1 MVRMEQT
8 FHYLTQDEVARLL
21 QVAKRHSLRDY
32 AILLLTYRHGLRA
45 SEIGQLRRDNLDLER
60 QAIQID
66 RLKGSYGGRH
76 LMKPDEVKALRAYL
90 RARRDDSPVLFLSK
104 KKGPIERTGLHRMM
118 KKYGEAAKIPAKRCH
133 FHALKHSIATH
144 MLEAGFEI
152 MEVRDHLGHANIQNT
167 TIYAQVTSKKREE
180 FQRRMMRASRIV

>member
-1 MVRMEQT
+1 MMRMNQT
-8 FHYLTQDEVARLL
+8 FHYLTQTEIAQLL

-104 KKGPIERTGLHRMM
+104 KKGPIERTALHRLM
-118 KKYGEAAKIPAKRCH
+118 KKYGEEAKIPVKRCH

-180 FQRRMMRASRIV
+180 FQRRMMRASRVV

>member
-1 MVRMEQT
+1 MNQT
-8 FHYLTQDEVARLL
+8 FHYLTQTEIAQLL

-104 KKGPIERTGLHRMM
+104 KKGPIERTALHRLM
-118 KKYGEAAKIPAKRCH
+118 KKYGEEAKIPVKRCH

-180 FQRRMMRASRIV
+180 FQRRMMRASRVV

>member
-1 MVRMEQT
+1 MVRMKQS
-8 FHYLTQDEVARLL
+8 FHYLTQDEVKGLL
-21 QVAKRHSLRDY
+21 YVAKRYSIRDY
-32 AILLLTYRHGLRA
+32 AILLLAYRHGLRA
-45 SEIGQLRRDNLDLER
+45 SEIGALRKDDLDLEHH
-60 QAIQID
+60 AIQIT

-90 RARRDDSPVLFLSK
+90 RTRTDDSSILFLSK
-104 KKGPIERTGLHRMM
+104 KKAPIERTALHRMM
-118 KKYGEAAKIPAKRCH
+118 KAYGEEAQIPKKRCH

-144 MLEAGFEI
+144 MLEANFEI